1 LDGGNPPQWPETVV
15 SMAAATG
22 RPARGSHIIARVALE
37 AAAWGAMMMVSAL
50 VALLFERGRGLNAQ
64 TGQILVIY
72 FFGGAIAFAV
82 ARPFL
87 HFVNRY
93 LATSWRFVLAL
104 IVLAGLTMGATAGV
118 LALDYR
124 AYYAEWHDDFFSV
137 AWFYQQAYT
146 LLGSTYQ
153 YLVIGTRLY
162 WPLGP
167 VFLLL
172 TSWWLA
178 RRAS

>member
-1 LDGGNPPQWPETVV
+1 
-15 SMAAATG
+15 MAPVTDVPAG
-22 RPARGSHIIARVALE
+22 RRQVFNVAIE
-37 AAAWGAMMMVSAL
+37 AAVWGSLMMVSAL
-50 VALLFERGRGLNAQ
+50 VALVLEQGRGINAQ
-64 TGQILVIY
+64 TGHILAIY
-72 FFGGAIAFAV
+72 FTGAFIAFIL

-87 HFVNRY
+87 GYANRR
-93 LATSWRFVLAL
+93 LAMPWRFAVAL
-104 IVLAGLTMGATAGV
+104 GVLAGLTLGATAGV

-124 AYYAEWHDDFFSV
+124 SYYAEWHDSYFSV

-146 LLGSTYQ
+146 VLGSTYQ

-167 VFLLL
+167 VFLIA

-178 RRAS
+178 RKAS

>member
-1 LDGGNPPQWPETVV
+1 MNL
-15 SMAAATG
+15 AAMNGKPVRRRDFLVRLA
-22 RPARGSHIIARVALE
+22 IE
-37 AAAWGAMMMVSAL
+37 AAAWGAMMLISAL
-50 VALLFERGRGLNAQ
+50 VALLLEQGRGFNAQ

-72 FFGGAIAFAV
+72 FTGGFIAFAL

-87 HFVNRY
+87 SLANRY
-93 LATSWRFVLAL
+93 LAAPWRFLLAML
-104 IVLAGLTMGATAGV
+104 VLAGLTLAATAGV

-124 AYYAEWHDDFFSV
+124 AYYAEWHDSFLSIT
-137 AWFYQQAYT
+137 WFYQQAYT
-146 LLGSTYQ
+146 VLGSTYQ

-167 VFLLL
+167 VFLVV
-172 TSWWLA
+172 TSWRLA